1 MDDLPAELL
10 RHVLQCLDHQTLHA
24 AELTS
29 RAWRTVTRDAQLW
42 RALTGPRV
50 RSSPARRSKDAWKQ
64 LACLTQRRT
73 EDTQQQQLLVGVQS
87 FSSADRSSESPV
99 NTLTPSRC
107 WMELHR
113 RQEPVAGR
121 ATDELRTVGE
131 RIQHRCGCSAGRSCY
146 WSSSASVDPN
156 ASEFIDYAMA
166 DPCVVTAVQIV
177 PYRVFWHPDSPTYAP
192 QRVRFAFFDVSDHS
206 TTRQHEARG
215 AVTTTTR
222 RDADIEPF
230 YTSHDYNVQNDMTLQ
245 DFVLPQKVVA
255 SANTVLRITLVG
267 RHQAQTFELPPQDV
281 ADDHEDRRPKY
292 YCCISHVNVRGVL
305 WKPIARPT
313 ESDAAGASHMYKM
326 SPNLRVAALTG
337 LAMYITACYEGYIG
351 RTRRWE

>member
-1 MDDLPAELL
+1 M
-10 RHVLQCLDHQTLHA
+10 
-24 AELTS
+24 
-29 RAWRTVTRDAQLW
+29 
-42 RALTGPRV
+42 
-50 RSSPARRSKDAWKQ
+50 RSSPARRTKDAWKQ

-73 EDTQQQQLLVGVQS
+73 EATQQQQQQLLAGVQS
-87 FSSADRSSESPV
+87 CSSADRSSESPV

-107 WMELHR
+107 WMELHER
-113 RQEPVAGR
+113 REPVADH
-121 ATDELRTVGE
+121 ATDELRAVGE

-156 ASEFIDYAMA
+156 ASEFIDYAMTG
-166 DPCVVTAVQIV
+166 PCVVTAVQIV

-192 QRVRFAFFDVSDHS
+192 QRVRFAFFDVTDHS

-215 AVTTTTR
+215 ALTTTTTTTTR
-222 RDADIEPF
+222 RGAEIEPF
-230 YTSHDYNVQNDMTLQ
+230 YTSPDYNVKNDMTLQ

-267 RHQAQTFELPPQDV
+267 RHQAQTFELPPQDM

-305 WKPIARPT
+305 WKPIAPPI
-313 ESDAAGASHMYKM
+313 ESDAGASSHVYKM
-326 SPNLRVAALTG
+326 SPNLRMAALTG